1 MTYHVSPMF
10 DALTDKFSSVF
21 RNLSGRGKISEE
33 NIRESMREVR
43 TALLE
48 ADVNLKVVN
57 EFTEKVVSKAIG
69 QDVIKSLQPGQLMV
83 KIVYDELV
91 ELLGPVDTKIYT
103 VQPGPTI
110 IMMAGLQGA
119 GKTTTCGKL
128 AKMLVQ
134 KGHHPLLAAADLQRP
149 AAVEQLRVVGEQVS
163 VPVYTDPTRVASHG
177 TVAKGASVAV
187 CRAAVAQAKQTGRD
201 IVILDT
207 AGRLAID
214 EELMNELKDV
224 NDQLKPHQVFLVL
237 DSMTGQDAVNSAR
250 IFNEK
255 LEIDG
260 LILTKFDSDTRGGAL
275 LSAKMITGKP
285 VKFIGIGEKL
295 EALEEFRPEGMA
307 QRILGMGDIVG
318 LVSEAM
324 EKFDQEETARLT
336 AKMEKGNF
344 TLDDFMSQ
352 MKQVNKLG
360 PMQKVMGMI
369 PGMSELSKQMSMQGG
384 DVEAQMG
391 RMEAIYHS
399 MNRKERHNTDLLDGN
414 RRRRIARGAGVEVS
428 EVGQFIKQFE
438 MSRDMMR
445 AVGGMGMMG
454 KLKLMKGLM
463 GGGLSSLG
471 QPGGPMLKTKKS
483 GWQAPKDRNKKK
495 RR

>member
-1 MTYHVSPMF
+1 MF

-21 RNLSGRGKISEE
+21 RGLSGKGRISEE

-57 EFTEKVVSKAIG
+57 EFCEKVITKAIG
-69 QDVIKSLQPGQLMV
+69 QQVIQSLQPGQLMV

-91 ELLGPVDTKIYT
+91 ELLGPVDTKIYM
-103 VQPGPTI
+103 VQPGPTV
-110 IMMAGLQGA
+110 IMMCGLQGS

-128 AKMLVQ
+128 AKYLLG
-134 KGHHPLLAAADLQRP
+134 KGYHPLLAAADLQRP
-149 AAVEQLRVVGEQVS
+149 AAVEQLRVLGEQVG
-163 VPVYTDPTRVASHG
+163 VPVYLDQSKVAPHG
-177 TVAKGASVAV
+177 QVQKGAAVSV
-187 CRAAVAQAKQTGRD
+187 CRAAVAKARADGQD

-237 DSMTGQDAVNSAR
+237 DAMTGQDAVNSAKA
-250 IFNEK
+250 FNEK

-285 VKFIGIGEKL
+285 VKFLGVGEKL
-295 EALEEFRPEGMA
+295 DRLEEFRPEGMA

-336 AKMEKGNF
+336 AKMEKGSF
-344 TLDDFMSQ
+344 TLDDFMAQ
-352 MKQVNKLG
+352 MSQVNKLG
-360 PMQKVMGMI
+360 PMSKVMGMI
-369 PGMSELSKQMSMQGG
+369 PGMNDLAKNANMGDG
-384 DVEAQMG
+384 DVERQMG
-391 RMEAIYHS
+391 RMRAIYDS
-399 MNRKERHNTDLLDGN
+399 MNRKERAKPELLDGN
-414 RRRRIARGAGVEVS
+414 RRRRIARGAGVGLN
-428 EVGQFIKQFE
+428 EVGQFMKQFE

-445 AVGGMGMMG
+445 AVGGQGMMG
-454 KLKLMKGLM
+454 KLKMMKTLMS
-463 GGGLSSLG
+463 GGLSSLG
-471 QPGGPMLKTKKS
+471 QPGGPMLRTKKS
-483 GWQAPKDRNKKK
+483 GWNAPKDRNKKK
-495 RR
+495 KR